1 MPDLE
6 TATAVATPPDKAPSS
21 ITGPAVR
28 PGDRVFRGTA
38 IAAGSLVLL
47 VMAGIAGFLIY
58 KAIPA
63 LDKDTTNF
71 FTTQVWQPD
80 AVKPT
85 FGIAALLMHTMITGL
100 LAMTLA
106 VPISIGIALFINF
119 YAHRRLASG
128 LGYIV
133 DLLAAVPS
141 IVYGLFG
148 ITILAPHLHG
158 LVDWLSKYFGWTGFL
173 HYRPDN
179 IPNSHSDLTGGI
191 VLAIMILPIISSL
204 SREVFRQVPRDQI
217 EASLALGATRWE
229 MIRTAVLPYGR
240 SGVVSA
246 SILGLGRALGETL
259 AVAYI
264 LSSTT
269 DLNFHITET
278 GGITFAS
285 NIANKY
291 NEASPLGINALI
303 ASGLCL
309 FVITL
314 VVNLVAQSIVRRKA
328 GEA

>member
-1 MPDLE
+1 MTELD
-6 TATAVATPPDKAPSS
+6 ASVATPPSA
-21 ITGPAVR
+21 IAGRRVR
-28 PGDRVFRGTA
+28 PGDRIFRTTA
-38 IAAGSLVLL
+38 IVAGSMVLV

-58 KAIPA
+58 RAIPA
-63 LDKDTTNF
+63 IQKDTTSF
-71 FTTQVWQPD
+71 LTTQVWQPD

-85 FGIAALLMHTMITGL
+85 FGIAALLMHTAITGL

-106 VPISIGIALFINF
+106 VPVSIGVALFINF
-119 YAHRRLASG
+119 YAHRRLAAG

-148 ITILAPHLHG
+148 ITVLAPHLHG
-158 LVDWLSKYFGWTGFL
+158 LVRWLSKYFGWTGFL

-179 IPNSHSDLTGGI
+179 IPNSHSDLAAGI
-191 VLAIMILPIISSL
+191 VLAIMILPIVSSL
-204 SREVFRQVPRDQI
+204 SREVYHRVPRDQI

-246 SILGLGRALGETL
+246 SILGLGRAFGETL

-303 ASGLCL
+303 ASGMCL

-314 VVNLVAQSIVRRKA
+314 VVNLVAQSIVRRKGDA
-328 GEA
+328 A

>member
-1 MPDLE
+1 MTELD
-6 TATAVATPPDKAPSS
+6 ASVATPPSAIAGPS
-21 ITGPAVR
+21 VR
-28 PGDRVFRGTA
+28 PGDRIFRTTA
-38 IAAGSLVLL
+38 LVAGSMVLL

-58 KAIPA
+58 KAVPA
-63 LDKDTTNF
+63 LQQDTTNF
-71 FTTQVWQPD
+71 LTTQVWIPD
-80 AVKPT
+80 AAKPT
-85 FGIAALLMHTMITGL
+85 FGIAALLMHTAITGL

-106 VPISIGIALFINF
+106 VPISIGIALFINY
-119 YAHRRLASG
+119 YAHRRLAAG
-128 LGYIV
+128 LGYII

-158 LVDWLSKYFGWTGFL
+158 LVRWLSKYFGWTGFL

-179 IPNSHSDLTGGI
+179 IPNSHSDLTAGI

-217 EASLALGATRWE
+217 EASLALGSTRWE

-246 SILGLGRALGETL
+246 SILGLGRAFGETL

-291 NEASPLGINALI
+291 SEASPLGINALI
-303 ASGLCL
+303 ASGMCL

-314 VVNLVAQSIVRRKA
+314 VVNLVAQSIVRRE
-328 GEA
+328 GHS